1 MDLRQLRYFIALAT
15 HQHYGRA
22 ASVLHVAQPA
32 LSRQIRLLEEEFGVQ
47 LFVRHARGAT
57 PTEEA
62 LFLLERA
69 SFLVRYAEQI
79 KQDMSARQRESSEP
93 SGPVSVGLT
102 PGLALL
108 LTLPLTQA
116 VEQSLPGV
124 RLRVVEGFPPT
135 LRGLLIDGG
144 VDLAILNPPYEPT
157 KLVGA
162 PLLTEQICLIGRGG
176 DPLLKARSISPA
188 KLDGLPL
195 VMTGLAKSG
204 VRMELD
210 LAAARA
216 GITLNQ
222 IVEVATLDVA
232 KRLVMAGVGYTV
244 HFAAPVQPDLDGG
257 HLQAV
262 PIRGL
267 YLRRFLAR
275 AADRPPSRATEEV
288 IITLRHVVQDLVNS
302 GGWLHA
308 RQEKV

>member
-15 HQHYGRA
+15 HQHFGRA

-57 PTEEA
+57 PTDEA

-79 KQDMSARQRESSEP
+79 KQDMSARQSEP

-116 VEQSLPGV
+116 VEQTLPGV
-124 RLRVVEGFPPT
+124 RLRIVEGFPPT
-135 LRGLLIDGG
+135 LRNLLLEGD
-144 VDLAILNPPYEPT
+144 VDVAILNPPYEPT
-157 KLVGA
+157 KLVDE

-176 DPLLKARSISPA
+176 DPRLKARSISPA
-188 KLDGLPL
+188 KLAGLPL

-210 LAAARA
+210 LVAAHA
-216 GITLNQ
+216 GISLHQ
-222 IVEVATLDVA
+222 SVEVATLDVA
-232 KRLVMAGVGYTV
+232 KRLVVAGVGYTV
-244 HFAAPVQPDLDGG
+244 HFAAPVQADLDEG
-257 HLQAV
+257 HLVAV

-267 YLRRFLAR
+267 YLRRFLAS
-275 AADRPPSRATEEV
+275 AAERPPSRATEEV
-288 IITLRHVVQDLVNS
+288 ISTMRHVVQDLVNN

-308 RQEKV
+308 RLEKASKR

>member
-79 KQDMSARQRESSEP
+79 KQDMGARQREPNGS
-93 SGPVSVGLT
+93 VSVGLT

-116 VEQSLPGV
+116 VEQRLPGV
-124 RLRVVEGFPPT
+124 RLRIVEGFPPT
-135 LRGLLIDGG
+135 LRSLLIEGG
-144 VDLAILNPPYEPT
+144 VDVAILNPPYEPT

-176 DPLLKARSISPA
+176 DPRLKVRSISPA
-188 KLDGLPL
+188 KLAGLPL

-210 LAAARA
+210 LAAAHA
-216 GITLNQ
+216 GISLHQT
-222 IVEVATLDVA
+222 VEVATLDVA
-232 KRLVMAGVGYTV
+232 KRLVVAGVGYTV
-244 HFAAPVQPDLDGG
+244 HFAAPVQPDLDEG
-257 HLQAV
+257 HLVAV

-275 AADRPPSRATEEV
+275 AAERPPSRATEEV
-288 IITLRHVVQDLVNS
+288 INTMRHVVQELVNS

-308 RQEKV
+308 RLEKS